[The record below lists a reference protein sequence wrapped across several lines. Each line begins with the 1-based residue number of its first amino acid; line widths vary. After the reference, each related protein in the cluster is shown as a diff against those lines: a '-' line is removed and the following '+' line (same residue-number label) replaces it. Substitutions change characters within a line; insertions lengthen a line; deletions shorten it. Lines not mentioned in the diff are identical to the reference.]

1 MDVEERRGEEELQGA
16 LRSQRTPRARAV
28 PLLFFC
34 SCSRAMEKMMRA
46 HEDCFAPMSE
56 VKNLLEGK
64 YYRVL
69 NTREFK
75 NIMVCPGEMRRL
87 HC

>member
-1 MDVEERRGEEELQGA
+1 MWRRGEERKNFKRPFA
-16 LRSQRTPRARAV
+16 LSVLPRAV
-28 PLLFFC
+28 PLPLLFFC

-46 HEDCFAPMSE
+46 NEDCFAPMSE

-64 YYRVL
+64 DYRVL

-75 NIMVCPGEMRRL
+75 NIMVCPGKMRRL
-87 HC
+87 HCC